1 MGQANSK
8 KNLKAE
14 AKIKQDDIH
23 DLLVAVQNDQMEQC
37 QQIVLACGKNII
49 TTPCGHFPYDGWI
62 PLHVAAIRDRVEIL
76 AWFLR
81 QHIDCNLLN
90 CDGCTA
96 LMYAVSNDSVASVR
110 LLVQAGA
117 GLSAKDKHG
126 RTVYEYFPGH
136 GSSEIMAML
145 KEQERYLAS
154 QQNVK
159 AAVHENAHP
168 VTQEAEE
175 LPLPKTDGSASPT
188 NILEYEEP
196 KVALSET
203 ADPAADDPEPVEGT
217 ADVAS
222 SSETNPVDQKDL
234 AESLPKEH
242 EPDLPVPIMDL
253 SLTDLDFDASD

>member
-117 GLSAKDKHG
+117 GLSAKDKVCIFFFG
-126 RTVYEYFPGH
+126 TSGLDEIRLSMKCLDETFNMRIGGLLTCIFPARL
-136 GSSEIMAML
+136 S
-145 KEQERYLAS
+145 
-154 QQNVK
+154 
-159 AAVHENAHP
+159 
-168 VTQEAEE
+168 
-175 LPLPKTDGSASPT
+175 SAS
-188 NILEYEEP
+188 L
-196 KVALSET
+196 
-203 ADPAADDPEPVEGT
+203 
-217 ADVAS
+217 
-222 SSETNPVDQKDL
+222 
-234 AESLPKEH
+234 
-242 EPDLPVPIMDL
+242 
-253 SLTDLDFDASD
+253 